1 MTGRPATGAQLVA
14 LKATAGMVM
23 GCVFLVFGL
32 GVGAVVWSETPRGE
46 DGLRLALGLF
56 MAVWVTGCTTIVI
69 LMARLRSLARSRAA
83 RAPDGRERTWGP

>member
-1 MTGRPATGAQLVA
+1 VTSRPATGAEFVA

-23 GCVFLVFGL
+23 GWVFLVFGL
-32 GVGAVVWSETPRGE
+32 GLGAVVWSETPGGE

-56 MAVWVTGCTTIVI
+56 MAVWVAGCTTIVI

-83 RAPDGRERTWGP
+83 RAPDEREKTWGP